1 MHDHIKHGRMKRTT
15 DTSTVCLRQ
24 NDSMKCGLMNPGYS
38 LLILL
43 VSAFVVLIAAC
54 TGTSGKEQA
63 TGRQY
68 HSFLNRLPRFR
79 AMIKTGI
86 TTIWRIIPGIA
97 VNTAPEANICQVNG
111 LSVKP

>member
-24 NDSMKCGLMNPGYS
+24 NDSMKRGLMNPGYS

-63 TGRQY
+63 TGRQTDLPLCDIKGCRGRVQ
-68 HSFLNRLPRFR
+68 FGRQAVRL
-79 AMIKTGI
+79 
-86 TTIWRIIPGIA
+86 
-97 VNTAPEANICQVNG
+97 
-111 LSVKP
+111 